1 MTWNPDQNELDEL
14 LGAFALDAVEP
25 EEAERLEDY
34 LRENPRARAEVEE
47 YREAAAF
54 LAISGTEAP
63 PGIWD
68 RIAEQIEQPPEG
80 QPAPLLDFRRRG
92 GPQARPVRRRS
103 TRRVWQ
109 WVAAAA
115 AVIAV
120 AGLTAEVVRQQ
131 NRLDDL
137 QTSQDALAVSLDP
150 TAQHFDL
157 HTEDGTLAMRLAV
170 RDDGETWIVG
180 ESLPTPQ
187 GDKEYQLWTIDGPAP
202 VSVGVLGHSPEI
214 GEFQADVTGRRY
226 ALSIEPKGGSP
237 QPTEVVAASP
247 EIQ

>member
-47 YREAAAF
+47 YRETAAF
-54 LAISGTEAP
+54 LASAGAEAP
-63 PGIWD
+63 LGLWD

-92 GPQARPVRRRS
+92 GPRPVRRRRAQRAWS
-103 TRRVWQ
+103 

-115 AVIAV
+115 AVVAV
-120 AGLTAEVVRQQ
+120 AGLSVEVVRQQ

-137 QTSQDALAVSLDP
+137 TLAQDALEVSLDP
-150 TAQHFDL
+150 TAQHIDL
-157 HTEDGTLAMRLAV
+157 SSTADGSLAMRLAV
-170 RDDGETWIVG
+170 RADGETWIVG
-180 ESLPTPQ
+180 ESLETQP
-187 GDKEYQLWTIDGPAP
+187 GDREYQLWVLDSGTP
-202 VSVGVLGHSPEI
+202 VSVGVLGRSPEVSK
-214 GEFQADVTGRRY
+214 FQFDVTGRQY
-226 ALSIEPKGGSP
+226 ALSVEPEGGSP

-247 EIQ
+247 AVQ

>member
-1 MTWNPDQNELDEL
+1 MTWNPDMNELDEL
-14 LGAFALDAVEP
+14 LGAYALDAVEP
-25 EEAERLEDY
+25 EEAERIEDY

-54 LAISGTEAP
+54 LASSGAEAP
-63 PGIWD
+63 VGLWD
-68 RIAEQIEQPPEG
+68 RIAEQIEAPPEG

-92 GPQARPVRRRS
+92 GPRAVSRRATRPVWR
-103 TRRVWQ
+103 

-120 AGLTAEVVRQQ
+120 AGLSTEVVRQQ

-137 QTSQDALAVSLDP
+137 QLSQDALQVSLDP
-150 TAQHFDL
+150 TAGHYDL
-157 HTEDGTLAMRLAV
+157 HNTDGSLAMRLAV
-170 RDDGETWIVG
+170 RPDGETWIVG
-180 ESLPTPQ
+180 EQLPAPPS
-187 GDKEYQLWTIDGPAP
+187 GKEYQLWTIDGAAP
-202 VSVGVLGHSPEI
+202 VSVGVI
-214 GEFQADVTGRRY
+214 GRQPSVGKFQTDVVGKRY
-226 ALSIEPKGGSP
+226 ALSIEPTGGSP

>member
-1 MTWNPDQNELDEL
+1 MTWNPDMNELDEL

-54 LAISGTEAP
+54 LASTGDDAP
-63 PGIWD
+63 ANLWD
-68 RIAEQIEQPPEG
+68 LIAAQIEAPPEG

-92 GPQARPVRRRS
+92 GPRPVRR
-103 TRRVWQ
+103 TGQRRVWQ

-120 AGLTAEVVRQQ
+120 AGLSTEVVRQQ
-131 NRLDDL
+131 NRLDEL
-137 QTSQDALAVSLDP
+137 SSSQEALSVSVDP
-150 TAQHFDL
+150 TAQHYDL
-157 HTEDGTLAMRLAV
+157 HNTDGSLAMRLAV
-170 RDDGETWIVG
+170 RSNGETWIVG
-180 ESLPTPQ
+180 EALPTPPS
-187 GDKEYQLWTIDGPAP
+187 DKEYQLWTIDGPAP
-202 VSVGVLGHSPEI
+202 VSVGVIGRDPEI
-214 GEFQADVTGRRY
+214 GEFTADVTGRRY
-226 ALSIEPKGGSP
+226 AVSLEPEGGSP

-247 EIQ
+247 ELQ

>member
-25 EEAERLEDY
+25 EEAERVEDY

-47 YREAAAF
+47 YREAASF
-54 LAISGTEAP
+54 LASAGAEAP
-63 PGIWD
+63 VGLWD
-68 RIAEQIEQPPEG
+68 RIAAEIEQPPEG

-92 GPQARPVRRRS
+92 GPRAVRRREP
-103 TRRVWQ
+103 RKIWR
-109 WVAAAA
+109 WVAVAA

-120 AGLTAEVVRQQ
+120 AGLSTEVVRQQ

-137 QTSQDALAVSLDP
+137 QLSQDALSVSLDP
-150 TAQHFDL
+150 TAHHFDL
-157 HTEDGTLAMRLAV
+157 QATDGSLAMRLAV

-180 ESLPTPQ
+180 EQLPSPP

-202 VSVGVLGHSPEI
+202 VSVGVLGHSPEV
-214 GEFQADVTGRRY
+214 GKFHSDVTGRRY